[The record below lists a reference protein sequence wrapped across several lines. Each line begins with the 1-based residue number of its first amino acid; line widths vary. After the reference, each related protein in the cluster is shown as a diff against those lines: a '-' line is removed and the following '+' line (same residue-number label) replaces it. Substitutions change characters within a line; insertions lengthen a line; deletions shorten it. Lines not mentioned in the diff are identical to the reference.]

1 MSVCVG
7 GGGGC
12 GFGWLVGLFF
22 CLFGFCGVFGFC
34 FCNSSN
40 NSNVLP
46 GLRFTGGRDFYPF
59 RVSYT
64 VQYEVMPLV
73 ILGAIIPR
81 AVV

>member
-1 MSVCVG
+1 MSVCG
-7 GGGGC
+7 GGQGVVVLA
-12 GFGWLVGLFF
+12 GWWGYFLFVWV
-22 CLFGFCGVFGFC
+22 LWG

-46 GLRFTGGRDFYPF
+46 GLRFTGGREFYPF

>member
-1 MSVCVG
+1 MCVG
-7 GGGGC
+7 GGGLW
-12 GFGWLVGLFF
+12 FWLVGGVIF
-22 CLFGFCGVFGFC
+22 CLFGFCGGFGFC

-40 NSNVLP
+40 NPNVLP
-46 GLRFTGGRDFYPF
+46 GLRFTGGREFYPF